1 MAPLT
6 ERELDVVR
14 LVARGRTNTE
24 IAATLVVSQATVKT
38 HVNRIFTKLGL
49 RVARVQLV
57 VLAYECGFVV
67 PGAVAPAA
75 P

>member
-1 MAPLT
+1 M
-6 ERELDVVR
+6 
-14 LVARGRTNTE
+14 
-24 IAATLVVSQATVKT
+24 KT
-38 HVNRIFTKLGL
+38 HVNRIFAKLGL
-49 RVARVQLV
+49 ESRVQLV